1 MGEAA
6 EHDAQHEQT
15 LGQQEHDFNIVF
27 YFFNAPP

>member
-27 YFFNAPP
+27 FNAPP